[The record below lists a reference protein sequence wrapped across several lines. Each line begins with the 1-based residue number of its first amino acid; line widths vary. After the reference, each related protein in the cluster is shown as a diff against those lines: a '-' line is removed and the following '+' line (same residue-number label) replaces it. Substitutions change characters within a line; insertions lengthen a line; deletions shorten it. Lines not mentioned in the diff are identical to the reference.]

1 MERCGLVPCACRC
14 DDLREALAIS
24 ACAAGA
30 WLLGELAIMDLG
42 LKDKLIVVTGGGAGI
57 GAGIS
62 RVCLEEGARVVVL
75 GRRSENVQAFMEEMK
90 AAQVKCELVEAHLE
104 DVERCATAIKEIE
117 DRHGDIYG
125 LVNNAGVN
133 DGAGLEKGSVAR
145 FVESLNKNLIHY
157 YALAHYALSSLKRSQ
172 GAIVNISSK
181 VALTGQGNTS
191 GYAAS
196 KGAQLAL
203 TREWA
208 AELLPFNIRVNA
220 VLPAEVMTPLYRRWL
235 DTLGDPD
242 AELKRITDK
251 IPLGHRMTLSQEI
264 AAAAVFLLSPT
275 QSAHT
280 TGQHV
285 VVDGGYVHLD
295 RALT

>member
-1 MERCGLVPCACRC
+1 
-14 DDLREALAIS
+14 LAIS

-90 AAQVKCELVEAHLE
+90 AAQAKCELVEAHLE

-117 DRHGDIYG
+117 GRHGDIYG

-133 DGAGLEKGSVAR
+133 DGAGLEKGSVPR

-208 AELLPFNIRVNA
+208 AELLPYNIRVNA

-285 VVDGGYVHLD
+285 IVDGGYVHLD

>member
-1 MERCGLVPCACRC
+1 
-14 DDLREALAIS
+14 
-24 ACAAGA
+24 
-30 WLLGELAIMDLG
+30 MDLG
-42 LKDKLIVVTGGGAGI
+42 LKSKLIVVTGGGAGI

-62 RVCLEEGARVVVL
+62 RACLAEGARVVVL
-75 GRRSENVQAFMEEMK
+75 GRGSENLNAFMAEMRSTG
-90 AAQVKCELVEAHLE
+90 ADCHLIEAHLE
-104 DVERCATAIKEIE
+104 DAERCKTAIGEIQ
-117 DRHGDIYG
+117 DRFGDIYG
-125 LVNNAGVN
+125 LVNNAGTN
-133 DGAGLEKGSVAR
+133 DRAGLEKGSVER
-145 FVESLNKNLIHY
+145 FIESLKKNLIHY
-157 YALAHYALSSLKRSQ
+157 YALAHYALPALKRTQ

-181 VALTGQGNTS
+181 VALTGQGDTS

-208 AELLPFNIRVNA
+208 AELLPYNIRVNA
-220 VLPAEVMTPLYRRWL
+220 VLPAEVMTPLYRRLL
-235 DTLGDPD
+235 DALDEPD

-251 IPLGHRMTLSQEI
+251 IPLGHRMTLSSEI
-264 AAAAVFLLSPT
+264 AAATVFLLSPT

>member
-1 MERCGLVPCACRC
+1 
-14 DDLREALAIS
+14 
-24 ACAAGA
+24 
-30 WLLGELAIMDLG
+30 MDLG

-57 GAGIS
+57 GAAIS
-62 RVCLEEGARVVVL
+62 RSCLAEGARVVVL
-75 GRRSENVQAFMEEMK
+75 GRRSENVQAFMAEIDSSK
-90 AAQVKCELVEAHLE
+90 ADCHLIEAHLE
-104 DVERCATAIKEIE
+104 DTDRCRLAIAEVEERF
-117 DRHGDIYG
+117 GDIYG
-125 LVNNAGVN
+125 LVNNAGIN
-133 DGAGLEKGSVAR
+133 DGAGLEKGSVER
-145 FVESLNKNLIHY
+145 FIQSLNRNLIHY
-157 YALAHYALSSLKRSQ
+157 YALAHYALGSLKRTQ
-172 GAIVNISSK
+172 GTIVNISSK

-251 IPLGHRMTLSQEI
+251 IPLGHRMTLSSEI
-264 AAAAVFLLSPT
+264 ASATVFLLSPT
-275 QSAHT
+275 QSGHT
-280 TGQHV
+280 TGQHLI
-285 VVDGGYVHLD
+285 VDGGYVHLD